1 MNQVPND
8 KKNMVTIPFY
18 SLISF
23 TPSINIIMINIKTIS
38 SYHTMLF
45 RMSLDKLKIGY
56 KE

>member
-1 MNQVPND
+1 
-8 KKNMVTIPFY
+8 MVTIPFY

-45 RMSLDKLKIGY
+45 RMSLDKIKMVKKSKLNAIRV
-56 KE
+56 